1 MHFRLDFLMEAN
13 NMDPDETATKGAV
26 WCGSILFAIK
36 ATLEDNQIRGE
47 NNKSH
52 DWQGKG

>member
-1 MHFRLDFLMEAN
+1 
-13 NMDPDETATKGAV
+13 MDPDETATKGAV